1 MLVICCPLQRRSEN
15 TKGAEDA
22 ESPFQPE
29 TQRRTVT
36 RSEGSTASEKYL
48 NRLCGRSFLSLWSYP
63 VCFVTKVV
71 RMGKGMARKSVLL
84 VVFENYIIIFSDKD
98 IQLDDGDDIEVAWAD
113 GTGRQF

>member
-1 MLVICCPLQRRSEN
+1 
-15 TKGAEDA
+15 
-22 ESPFQPE
+22 
-29 TQRRTVT
+29 
-36 RSEGSTASEKYL
+36 
-48 NRLCGRSFLSLWSYP
+48 